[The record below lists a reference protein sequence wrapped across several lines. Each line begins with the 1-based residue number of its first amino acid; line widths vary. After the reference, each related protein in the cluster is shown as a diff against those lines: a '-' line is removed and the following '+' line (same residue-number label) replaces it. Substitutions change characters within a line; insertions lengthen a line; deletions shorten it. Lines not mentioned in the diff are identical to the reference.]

1 MPMPP
6 LPDMSGY
13 FWAGF
18 ASGFNPWINR
28 IAELAINKAATIKK
42 MDAMLNA
49 IKEIEQQGNLSPEA
63 ATKLMSNGIEL
74 SDFLDAYTNL
84 KYGLKARKI
93 DILSNAWQK
102 ILNMSIVA
110 QDIPPEALQKLTQL
124 STQEFWSPQTL
135 QGTTQQKSPNNV
147 GELIQDIMGGTAT
160 PAASSAPAA
169 PSIPIV
175 ETPPSILEAIKD
187 VHEALYKSKEPE
199 RELQRMQVEE
209 ARIKLSYLE
218 PTLRLS
224 ALNEAMNTLNSIQKA
239 YSEYVNNA
247 LSAGTGFL
255 SLSEFIKQNPVF
267 SSQLENTRSIMAS
280 LGIQLPDIDRLG
292 EIYDEDTR
300 AAMIEAALKD
310 KEAKDLERQLNN
322 LQKLYE
328 IERIATNIKSQ
339 NEETRLRAQEQ
350 ALRVINTYTNLR
362 KDMYQLFLSKG
373 VPLTNEELD
382 YIIFDVLKF
391 NPKINKIAAYLGASE
406 ESSAETPTPKEEV
419 TRSVQEKA
427 MKLAEKP
434 SATQEARAQDRFQ
447 KYLEGFK
454 GEGGTYIP
462 GGLNYLTGFA
472 GNELANFDAFLRN
485 WLNFVAMSENEDT
498 RRREIRTAINFLN
511 TLAPRWKEGV
521 PYRYDPTTGKFIELR
536 PEEAP
541 NYSFNFEEFLKTIAE
556 ENLRRIL
563 GEEAATATRDYT
575 QRMNA
580 IKEGIRMFPN
590 VYNEQR
596 VATEVDEILRE
607 ASERRARGEISEDE
621 WSTLIALARE
631 IGLLLKERK

>member
-1 MPMPP
+1 MPP

-13 FWAGF
+13 FWAGL
-18 ASGFNPWINR
+18 ASGLNPWINK
-28 IAELAINKAATIKK
+28 IAELAVNKVATVRK
-42 MDAMLNA
+42 MDAILNA
-49 IKEIEQQGNLSPEA
+49 IKEIEQQGNLSPES

-74 SDFLDAYTNL
+74 SDFLDVYTNF
-84 KYGLKARKI
+84 KYGLKAREI

-102 ILNMSIVA
+102 ISNMSIVTR
-110 QDIPPEALQKLTQL
+110 DIPPEALQKLAQFL
-124 STQEFWSPQTL
+124 TQEFWFPQTS
-135 QGTTQQKSPNNV
+135 QATTQQKSPNNV
-147 GELIQDIMGGTAT
+147 GELIQDTMGGTAT
-160 PAASSAPAA
+160 PAT

-175 ETPPSILEAIKD
+175 ETPPSILEAIRD

-199 RELQRMQVEE
+199 RELQRMQIEE
-209 ARIKLSYLE
+209 ARIRLSYLE
-218 PTLRLS
+218 PTLKLN

-247 LSAGTGFL
+247 LLAGAEFL
-255 SLSEFIKQNPVF
+255 PFSEFVKQHPVF
-267 SSQLENTRSIMAS
+267 SSQFENTRSIMAL
-280 LGIQLPDIDRLG
+280 LGIQLPDVDNLG
-292 EIYDEDTR
+292 KIYDEKTR
-300 AAMIEAALKD
+300 VAMIETALRER
-310 KEAKDLERQLNN
+310 EAKDLERQLNT

-362 KDMYQLFLSKG
+362 KDMYQLFLSRG

-391 NPKINKIAAYLGASE
+391 NPKINEIAAYLGASE
-406 ESSAETPTPKEEV
+406 ESSAKTPAPKDEV
-419 TRSVQEKA
+419 ARSVREKA
-427 MKLAEKP
+427 TKLAEKP

-511 TLAPRWKEGV
+511 TLAPRWKEGF
-521 PYRYDPTTGKFIELR
+521 PYRYDPATGRFIELS
-536 PEEAP
+536 PEDVP
-541 NYSFNFEEFLKTIAE
+541 QYSFNFEEFLKTIAD
-556 ENLRRIL
+556 ENLKNIL
-563 GEEAATATRDYT
+563 REEVATATKDYV

-580 IKEGIRMFPN
+580 LKDNIRMFPN
-590 VYNEQR
+590 VYDEQR
-596 VATEVDEILRE
+596 VAAEVDEILKE
-607 ASERRARGEISEDE
+607 ASERRTKGEISEDE
-621 WSTLIALARE
+621 WSTLIELARQ
-631 IGLLLKERK
+631 IGLLLRERK

>member
-1 MPMPP
+1 
-6 LPDMSGY
+6 
-13 FWAGF
+13 
-18 ASGFNPWINR
+18 
-28 IAELAINKAATIKK
+28 
-42 MDAMLNA
+42 MLNA
-49 IKEIEQQGNLSPEA
+49 IKEIEQQGKLSPES

-74 SDFLDAYTNL
+74 SDFLDVYTNL
-84 KYGLKARKI
+84 KYGLKMKEV

-102 ILNMSIVA
+102 ILGMSIVT
-110 QDIPPEALQKLTQL
+110 QDVPPEALQKLSQSL
-124 STQEFWSPQTL
+124 VQEFWPSQTPQITPQPESP
-135 QGTTQQKSPNNV
+135 SDV
-147 GELIQDIMGGTAT
+147 GELIRGITEGATTPTA
-160 PAASSAPAA
+160 PVAPATK
-169 PSIPIV
+169 
-175 ETPPSILEAIKD
+175 TPPSILEAIRE
-187 VHEALYKSKEPE
+187 VQEALYKSKEPE

-224 ALNEAMNTLNSIQKA
+224 ALNEAMNTLGSIQKA
-239 YSEYVNNA
+239 YSEYVSNA
-247 LSAGTGFL
+247 LAAGTEFL
-255 SLSEFIKQNPVF
+255 SFGEFVRQNPVF
-267 SSQLENTRSIMAS
+267 SSQVENTRSILAS

-292 EIYDEDTR
+292 EIYDENTR
-300 AAMIEAALKD
+300 MAMIEAALRE
-310 KEAKDLERQLNN
+310 KEARDLERQLNN
-322 LQKLYE
+322 LQKVYE

-362 KDMYQLFLSKG
+362 KDMYQLFLNKG

-391 NPKINKIAAYLGASE
+391 NPRINEITSYLGASE
-406 ESSAETPTPKEEV
+406 EVRTEAPTTREEIA
-419 TRSVQEKA
+419 RSVQEKA
-427 MKLAEKP
+427 TKLAEKP
-434 SATQEARAQDRFQ
+434 TTTQEARTQDRFQ

-462 GGLNYLTGFA
+462 GGLNYLTGFS

-498 RRREIRTAINFLN
+498 RRREVRAAINFLN
-511 TLAPRWKEGV
+511 TLTPRWKEGV
-521 PYRYDPTTGKFIELR
+521 PYRYDPKLARFIELP
-536 PEEAP
+536 PEEVP
-541 NYSFNFEEFLKTIAE
+541 GYSFNFEEFLKTIAE

-563 GEEAATATRDYT
+563 REEAAAATKDYI

-580 IKEGIRMFPN
+580 LREAVRMFPS

-607 ASERRARGEISEDE
+607 ASKRKAEGKISEDE
-621 WSTLIALARE
+621 WSTLVELAKE
-631 IGLLLKERK
+631 IGLLLKERR